1 MLTPIEI
8 QGITFKAGRGYKK
21 EDVDSF
27 MKALYHDYEIMY
39 KENKELKDK
48 VSTLSDG
55 VQYYKNLEKTLQKA
69 LVLAEKTSEETK
81 QAAKKQADVLEEE
94 ARIKAKQL
102 LFEARQEYAKIEA
115 KTQELMQNFEL
126 YKAQFRQIAS
136 TQLDLL
142 DSESFVIHQKTFDF
156 GLEEEVKEEEITPDF
171 KQEENVDKVEVK
183 AFEEEKIQKENLAKQ
198 IKEEESVS
206 GVRKETEAELEL
218 ESEQSKS
225 DEPQV
230 SQTKTESVST
240 SEMVKETERVDYK
253 DDDFRVNLDG
263 IIDDEEFNKSDSDK
277 DDMAATVS
285 KEFEEEERTQSSMAE
300 PMDTQTDLEIK
311 MLQRLL
317 KEIKKNN
324 EPKAKD
330 DEFEYINTD
339 SEE

>member
-81 QAAKKQADVLEEE
+81 EAAKKQADVLEEE

-136 TQLDLL
+136 TQLELL
-142 DSESFVIHQKTFDF
+142 DSESFIIHQKTFDF
-156 GLEEEVKEEEITPDF
+156 GLEEDINEENINEEKEIPDVN
-171 KQEENVDKVEVK
+171 QAVNVDKVEVK
-183 AFEEEKIQKENLAKQ
+183 ASDEEKIQREKLAKQ
-198 IKEEESVS
+198 VSEE
-206 GVRKETEAELEL
+206 
-218 ESEQSKS
+218 
-225 DEPQV
+225 
-230 SQTKTESVST
+230 KTESSGEKIEKQQSILQNKT
-240 SEMVKETERVDYK
+240 QEE
-253 DDDFRVNLDG
+253 DDFRVNLDG
-263 IIDDEEFNKSDSDK
+263 IIDDEEFSESNTDE

-285 KEFEEEERTQSSMAE
+285 TSFEEEERMKSFAE
-300 PMDTQTDLEIK
+300 EEKRTKSFAEEVMDTQTDLEIK